1 MLLLM
6 PIFNIFIV
14 VITGAIATLAF
25 APFSYPLLA
34 VVSIA
39 ALYLLT
45 IKSGSAFVT
54 GWLYGLGYFTA
65 GVSWVYVSIHS
76 HGGMDVIPAALMT
89 LAFTGSLATLFGVQ
103 IWLYKRL
110 FSGGSAPGFIALW
123 ILFEWLRSWLFT
135 GFPWLLI
142 GYAFIDTPL
151 ISFAPIGGVWLVSA
165 MVLIISVTAAQVIES
180 KKPST
185 LLLILAIVGGSYL
198 LPMKWT
204 DPSDRKV
211 SVTLI
216 QPNLAQESKWKIE
229 QVDRH
234 IKNIMNMSVQAP
246 ATNLLIWPETAVPK
260 LIGNAINQI
269 SPLVEILNQQGTTL
283 ISGFPRKEWSES
295 QKRYLY
301 HNAVGTLTG
310 DISQYDKQRLVP
322 FGEYIPFEEQLRGLI
337 AFFDLPMS
345 SFSLPEQPTHQILT
359 PHGSLAGAI
368 CYEIAY
374 PELVRENAHQ
384 SDMIITLSNDTWFG
398 GSHGPD
404 QHFEIARMR
413 AVENGK
419 PVIRATNNGI
429 SGFIDAKGD
438 VLATAPRFETAILTF
453 ELSPSRGQTPYQQ
466 LGLWPAL
473 LLSAVL
479 FLAALLR
486 QRSFKTNR

>member
-1 MLLLM
+1 MLLK
-6 PIFNIFIV
+6 PILNIFSLV
-14 VITGAIATLAF
+14 VAGAISTLAF

-34 VVSIA
+34 LISIA
-39 ALYLLT
+39 SLYLLT
-45 IKSGSAFVT
+45 HKSDSGFRT

-76 HGGMDVIPAALMT
+76 HGGMGVFAALLMT
-89 LAFTGSLATLFGVQ
+89 LAFTGSLATLFGAQ

-110 FSGGSAPGFIALW
+110 FSKGSAPGFIALW

-165 MVLIISVTAAQVIES
+165 MALIIAVTAAKVINS
-180 KKPST
+180 RRPSP
-185 LLLILAIVGGSYL
+185 LLLILAILGTSYL
-198 LPMKWT
+198 LPMQWT
-204 DPSDRKV
+204 EHSDRKV

-234 IKNIMNMSVQAP
+234 IQNIINLSVQAP
-246 ATNLLIWPETAVPK
+246 ASDLIIWPETAVPK
-260 LIGNAINQI
+260 LIANAINQI

-295 QKRYLY
+295 QSRNLY
-301 HNAVGTLTG
+301 HNSVGTLTG
-310 DISQYDKQRLVP
+310 DISLYDKQRLVP
-322 FGEYIPFEEQLRGLI
+322 FGEYIPFEKQLRGVI

-345 SFSLPEQPTHQILT
+345 NFSLPEQPTYQIVT

-374 PELVRENAHQ
+374 PELVRENAHH
-384 SDMIITLSNDTWFG
+384 SDMILTLSNDTWFG

-413 AVENGK
+413 AIENGK

-429 SGFIDAKGD
+429 SGFIDATGR
-438 VLATAPRFETAILTF
+438 VLATAPRFETAIITY
-453 ELSPSRGQTPYQQ
+453 ELSPSMGQTPYQQ
-466 LGLWPAL
+466 LGLWPTL
-473 LLSAVL
+473 LLSV
-479 FLAALLR
+479 ALSLTALIR
-486 QRSFKTNR
+486 HRSFKHDR

>member
-1 MLLLM
+1 MLLL
-6 PIFNIFIV
+6 PIFNAFFV
-14 VITGAIATLAF
+14 VVAGAIATLAF

-34 VVSIA
+34 IVSIA

-45 IKSGSAFVT
+45 LKSDSAFMM
-54 GWLYGLGYFTA
+54 GWFYGLGYFTA

-76 HGGMDVIPAALMT
+76 HGGMGVLSASLMT
-89 LAFTGSLATLFGVQ
+89 LAFTGSLATLFGAQ

-110 FSGGSAPGFIALW
+110 FSRGSALGFIALW

-151 ISFAPIGGVWLVSA
+151 ISFAPIGGVWLVST
-165 MVLIISVTAAQVIES
+165 MVLIMAVTAAQVIS
-180 KKPST
+180 SRKPSP
-185 LLLILAIVGGSYL
+185 LLLILTILGTSYL
-198 LPMKWT
+198 LPMQWT
-204 DPSDRKV
+204 THSDKKV

-234 IKNIMNMSVQAP
+234 IQNIINLSVQAP
-246 ATNLLIWPETAVPK
+246 ATDLLIWPETAVPK

-283 ISGFPRKEWSES
+283 ISGFPRKEWSDR
-295 QKRYLY
+295 QTRNLY
-301 HNAVGTLTG
+301 HNSMGTLTG
-310 DISQYDKQRLVP
+310 DISLYDKQRLVP
-322 FGEYIPFEEQLRGLI
+322 FGEYIPFEKQLRGLI

-345 SFSLPEQPTHQILT
+345 SFSLPEEPTYQIVT

-374 PELVRENAHQ
+374 PELVRENAHR
-384 SDMIITLSNDTWFG
+384 SDMILTLSNDTWFG

-419 PVIRATNNGI
+419 PVIRATNNGL
-429 SGFIDAKGD
+429 SGFIDADGEI
-438 VLATAPRFETAILTF
+438 LATAPRFETSILTY
-453 ELSPSRGQTPYQQ
+453 ELSPRIGQTPYQL
-466 LGLWPAL
+466 LGVWPAL
-473 LLSAVL
+473 LLAAAL
-479 FLAALLR
+479 FLTALFR
-486 QRSFKTNR
+486 DCSFKQNR